1 MRFLAIPIA
10 VTILAASAL
19 AVASPLHA
27 VEKYHGETTGRF
39 IVQVKQGVSKDSIVQ
54 LVDAGSNVTHNW
66 QNLNGF
72 AGVYI
77 CLINPLSGGLCRRR

>member
-1 MRFLAIPIA
+1 MHFLAIPVA
-10 VTILAASAL
+10 VAASAL
-19 AVASPLHA
+19 AAAPPLHA
-27 VEKYHGETTGRF
+27 VEQYHGETTGRF

-77 CLINPLSGGLCRRR
+77 SDQSSKRRLMSP

>member
-1 MRFLAIPIA
+1 MRVLAIPIA

-27 VEKYHGETTGRF
+27 VEKYHDGETTGRF
-39 IVQVKQGVSKDSIVQ
+39 IVQVKQGVPKDSIVQ

-77 CLINPLSGGLCRRR
+77 SDQSSKRRLMSP